1 MLNYYH
7 ILFFRKFVCIFIY
20 LQKVDSYFQEFLICS
35 LWTIFRAYHSVNS
48 CFSDIFMS
56 MFVYGKNEPWTWDT
70 RFCLGVFFFLSA
82 IITDCEFLPYCWEE
96 KKFTV
101 QQNIL
106 FRIRF
111 PLLSVWD
118 FNCLKQWTDVTV
130 LLWSVKNAAWL
141 VGVKIVICLGTFST
155 QVSLTCPTS
164 RFLFKLTSLFPSVFE
179 FIHFFY

>member
-1 MLNYYH
+1 MNREH
-7 ILFFRKFVCIFIY
+7 GILVSAWVF
-20 LQKVDSYFQEFLICS
+20 
-35 LWTIFRAYHSVNS
+35 
-48 CFSDIFMS
+48 
-56 MFVYGKNEPWTWDT
+56 
-70 RFCLGVFFFLSA
+70 FFFLSA

-164 RFLFKLTSLFPSVFE
+164 RFLFKLTSLFPSVFSSS
-179 FIHFFY
+179 FIFFTNRIKKYMSKSFNWCAAVWWMGTEIKTLWLAWQSS